1 MKELDLIEKKELRDG
16 FIDRME
22 VLDKV
27 GELILL
33 SNTEYATIEQVS
45 SYYGIPKETV
55 ETVIMRNKEELESD
69 GYKTFPKS
77 NVISFLNIPNECL
90 TSKVGKSIVSLP
102 DGNILELPNRGL
114 RLFPKR
120 AILRVGML
128 LRDSEVA
135 KEIRTRLLDIV
146 QDVEQG
152 KTDIIDNVMNEITE
166 EKQIMMERMEAEL
179 AGDFDAVC
187 VANAKLFALKNK
199 RIAKLEIENDFIKT
213 TALTIIESKS
223 VINRIVKKIATL
235 NYRGQFSSA
244 WGDFY
249 SKVNYKLHINA
260 NNRKGSGLKRFTD
273 EEIVQ
278 MEKISRSWAAE
289 VGLDLEKLLKLAS
302 KH

>member
-33 SNTEYATIEQVS
+33 PNTEFATIDQVAA
-45 SYYGIPKETV
+45 YYNVSERWIKELV
-55 ETVIMRNKEELESD
+55 SNNHEEITSD
-69 GYKTFPKS
+69 GFRVYGKGDI
-77 NVISFLNIPNECL
+77 VDFLKDSLVHLKNFQ
-90 TSKVGKSIVSLP
+90 GKSIGLLNNSDEIV
-102 DGNILELPNRGL
+102 IPNRGL

-146 QDVEQG
+146 QYVEQG
-152 KTDIIDNVMNEITE
+152 KPNVIENVMDEISE
-166 EKQIMMERMEAEL
+166 EKLIQMKMAKAICEGDMEAFAE
-179 AGDFDAVC
+179 AA
-187 VANAKLFALKNK
+187 AENSALKNK
-199 RIAKLEIENDFIKT
+199 RIAKLETENDFIKT

-223 VINRIVKKIATL
+223 VINRIVKKIASL

-249 SKVNYKLHINA
+249 SKVNYKLHITA

-278 MEKISRSWAAE
+278 LEKISRSWAAE
-289 VGLDLEKLLKLAS
+289 VGLDLEKLLKLA
-302 KH
+302 